1 MNVMPDAKTSSRRS
15 SGALIDAIV
24 ENMRQNLEE
33 LKYATLAPSRYTV
46 YLSQAEHTR
55 LEGIIP
61 RLQAE
66 AVRALDEELARINRP
81 NWLRRSV
88 GWLPGRRRPAA
99 ENAGPR
105 WHIEFLVDTDGE
117 LAEPGDIMVHSDLML
132 APDPELGVGERTR
145 RITTLRS
152 GDHTTTRAQVITAP
166 DVGPAAGAGT
176 RAATAL
182 ARLTYSDNLGP
193 HLFDIVRDETTIGR
207 GGKVFPVDVRVSTSE
222 DVSREHARIRRDPT
236 TGQFFLID
244 LSTLG
249 TTLNGRH
256 VPRGVEERDGT
267 KRENG
272 TKTALP
278 ARARIGLA
286 DTVFLDFE
294 AGGRDDPASLG
305 TFRTARGAGH
315 RRRRTGLGRMEGP
328 RMTLRAAGATDVG
341 VQRDVNEDRYL
352 SDPDRGI
359 FTVIDGVGGQ
369 AAGGRAA
376 DTALDV
382 IRARLTT
389 GNGAVPN
396 RIREAITLANNEVH
410 RQAASRPEWHGMACV
425 LTAVMIDGDRA
436 RDRPRRRH
444 AALQTARREDSEA
457 DAGPLACR
465 RA

>member
-1 MNVMPDAKTSSRRS
+1 MNVMSDAKTGSRRS

-66 AVRALDEELARINRP
+66 AARALDEELARINRP
-81 NWLRRSV
+81 NWLRRNV
-88 GWLPGRRRPAA
+88 AWLPGRPRPAA

-117 LAEPGDIMVHSDLML
+117 LAAPGDIMVHSDLML

-152 GDHTTTRAQVITAP
+152 GDHTTTRAQVVTEHRA
-166 DVGPAAGAGT
+166 GPEQTGT
-176 RAATAL
+176 RTATVL

-193 HLFDIVRDETTIGR
+193 HLFEIVRDETTIGR

-222 DVSREHARIRRDPT
+222 DVSREHARIQRDPA

-256 VPRGVEERDGT
+256 VPRGVTEVPSA
-267 KRENG
+267 
-272 TKTALP
+272 TAP
-278 ARARIGLA
+278 
-286 DTVFLDFE
+286 
-294 AGGRDDPASLG
+294 GR
-305 TFRTARGAGH
+305 RTAR
-315 RRRRTGLGRMEGP
+315 RRRCRRGRASDWP
-328 RMTLRAAGATDVG
+328 TRCSSISRRGA
-341 VQRDVNEDRYL
+341 
-352 SDPDRGI
+352 SDPAPPLLWARFGLLAALA
-359 FTVIDGVGGQ
+359 TVVGALGW
-369 AAGGRAA
+369 AVWKGRA
-376 DTALDV
+376 
-382 IRARLTT
+382 
-389 GNGAVPN
+389 
-396 RIREAITLANNEVH
+396 
-410 RQAASRPEWHGMACV
+410 
-425 LTAVMIDGDRA
+425 
-436 RDRPRRRH
+436 
-444 AALQTARREDSEA
+444 
-457 DAGPLACR
+457 
-465 RA
+465 

>member
-1 MNVMPDAKTSSRRS
+1 MNVMSDAKTSSRRS

-66 AVRALDEELARINRP
+66 AARALDEELARINRP
-81 NWLRRSV
+81 NWLRRNV
-88 GWLPGRRRPAA
+88 GWLSGRPRPSA

-117 LAEPGDIMVHSDLML
+117 LAASGDLMVHSDLML

-152 GDHTTTRAQVITAP
+152 GDHTTTRAQVVEGQTGVRP
-166 DVGPAAGAGT
+166 GSDGGQTPKPV
-176 RAATAL
+176 L
-182 ARLTYSDNLGP
+182 ARLAYSDNLGP
-193 HLFDIVRDETTIGR
+193 HHYEIVRDETTIGR
-207 GGKVFPVDVRVSTSE
+207 GGRVFPVDVRVSTSE
-222 DVSREHARIRRDPT
+222 DVSREHARIQRDPT

-256 VPRGVEERDGT
+256 VPRGVEERDGA
-267 KRENG
+267 RLENG

-286 DTVFLDFE
+286 DMVYLDFE
-294 AGGRDDPASLG
+294 AGG
-305 TFRTARGAGH
+305 
-315 RRRRTGLGRMEGP
+315 
-328 RMTLRAAGATDVG
+328 
-341 VQRDVNEDRYL
+341 Q
-352 SDPDRGI
+352 
-359 FTVIDGVGGQ
+359 
-369 AAGGRAA
+369 
-376 DTALDV
+376 
-382 IRARLTT
+382 
-389 GNGAVPN
+389 
-396 RIREAITLANNEVH
+396 
-410 RQAASRPEWHGMACV
+410 
-425 LTAVMIDGDRA
+425 
-436 RDRPRRRH
+436 
-444 AALQTARREDSEA
+444 
-457 DAGPLACR
+457 
-465 RA
+465 